1 MGASNNF
8 ASIWASLK
16 LGGHNHLIQ
25 TQNEHAKNQ
34 LQNYKEGASNSL
46 LQYGRPLQLVVT

>member
-16 LGGHNHLIQ
+16 LGGQNHLIQ
-25 TQNEHAKNQ
+25 IQNKHDPVRIQ
-34 LQNYKEGASNSL
+34 PFTGDGDVSI
-46 LQYGRPLQLVVT
+46 